1 MSHLNL
7 LRHPLAWGSQDVNLP
22 LSAQGSGPWEVV
34 TPRHACGSASP
45 GVPGGQH
52 SSTCLGIWFLEGC
65 HASICSG
72 IHHSRDPRRL
82 TCLDL
87 PCIWF
92 LGGCHASTC
101 WVPPVQGS
109 HEVDMPRPRPARDLI
124 LGRLI
129 CLNLPGDLT
138 SRRLSCLNLPEDL
151 HLDLGTPGS
160 QVATVLGRI
169 SFRKTHP

>member
-1 MSHLNL
+1 M
-7 LRHPLAWGSQDVNLP
+7 PQP
-22 LSAQGSGPWEVV
+22 QGSD
-34 TPRHACGSASP
+34 SP

-109 HEVDMPRPRPARDLI
+109 HEVDMPRPRPTRDLI